1 MNFQRKRLK
10 KMQNNSRKE
19 ILQRIAAAGKGRLA
33 FVNTTIGESNEIY
46 KPILPNALTCFKNEL
61 ETINGRCILCEDESD
76 LYIKLKQLVQ
86 QQNFPSLFCRDS
98 YIAEQLA
105 KNGIPFSTDETDFET
120 MQAGITGCE
129 FLIAR
134 TGSVVVSSAT
144 QSGRQMNVFPPVHI
158 VLAHI
163 SQLVNYPE
171 DGLTSIQEKYGNS
184 LPSTISTITGPSRT
198 ADIEKTL
205 VLGAHGPKEFI
216 VFLSKV

>member
-1 MNFQRKRLK
+1 M
-10 KMQNNSRKE
+10 NNSRQD

-33 FVNTTIGESNEIY
+33 SVYNQTDEVVEIY
-46 KPILPNALTCFKNEL
+46 KPILPDAITCFKNEL
-61 ETINGRCILCEDESD
+61 EAINGKCILCENESD
-76 LYIKLKQLVQ
+76 LYNKLGAFVKQH
-86 QQNFPSLFCRDS
+86 NFPYIFCRDS
-98 YIAEQLA
+98 YISGQLA
-105 KNGIPFSTDETDFET
+105 KNEIPFSTDEKNFGS

-134 TGSVVVSSAT
+134 TGSVLVSSAS

-171 DGLTSIQEKYGNS
+171 DALMAIQEKYDKH

-216 VFLSKV
+216 IFLSKV